1 MKLIVLLFAAC
12 IGSSF
17 ALDNALSSV
26 DYKQEVI
33 YVNQNGTQVLSPAD
47 HAQSETLAS
56 YAQIASL

>member
-12 IGSSF
+12 LGSSF

-33 YVNQNGTQVLSPAD
+33 YVNQNGTQVLSPED